1 MDQREKPMTDR
12 IAGRAARIETCLR
25 DHLSPVELR
34 VHDDSARHAHH
45 VGIRDNGVQAG
56 ESHYNVLVISD
67 AFSDMNRVQRS
78 RLVHEL
84 LAAEFAGGMHA
95 LSLTL
100 RTPAEHARMAIQ

>member
-1 MDQREKPMTDR
+1 MEQRKQTMTDR
-12 IAGRAARIETCLR
+12 TAGRAARIETCLR
-25 DHLSPVELR
+25 ERLAPVELH

-45 VGIRDNGVQAG
+45 VGMRDNGVQAG

-67 AFSDMNRVQRS
+67 AFANMGRVQRS
-78 RLVHEL
+78 RLVHDL

-100 RTPAEHARMAIQ
+100 RTPAEHERMVTQ